1 MKNCKDKNQKMKNQK
16 NLRVDRMTLG
26 YGNKNLRVPRINIP
40 KMNTRNG
47 DEKGDTVNPRRE
59 RLKMI

>member
-47 DEKGDTVNPRRE
+47 LVFGGVLFSFNSC
-59 RLKMI
+59 